1 MAARPTRCSGNTSS
15 KTYLLLTR
23 DEMWPGAFS
32 ATWPSSRELIIKCFP
47 RALPFPRACPSRGSS
62 PVSGQDLVLR
72 SAPRAPGPSSE
83 GPGRRPFPLQTR
95 PVGPPAPALW
105 WQARPFAGVTPGQCE
120 VPLRGGRVWRS
131 VGHRSPFLF
140 WPSVL
145 FPESSL
151 TSVGV
156 STVESCPAF
165 FNFLESKP
173 PQGLCAFPDGSDLP
187 VPDGR
192 RAGGSSCR
200 CVAGLVK

>member
-1 MAARPTRCSGNTSS
+1 MAARPTRCSGNTSG

-72 SAPRAPGPSSE
+72 SAPRAPGLSSK

-120 VPLRGGRVWRS
+120 APLARGPRAEVRGSQEPLPLLAVGSVSGVEFDSSWCEHHRVPSRLLQFSG
-131 VGHRSPFLF
+131 
-140 WPSVL
+140 
-145 FPESSL
+145 
-151 TSVGV
+151 
-156 STVESCPAF
+156 
-165 FNFLESKP
+165 K
-173 PQGLCAFPDGSDLP
+173 
-187 VPDGR
+187 
-192 RAGGSSCR
+192 
-200 CVAGLVK
+200 